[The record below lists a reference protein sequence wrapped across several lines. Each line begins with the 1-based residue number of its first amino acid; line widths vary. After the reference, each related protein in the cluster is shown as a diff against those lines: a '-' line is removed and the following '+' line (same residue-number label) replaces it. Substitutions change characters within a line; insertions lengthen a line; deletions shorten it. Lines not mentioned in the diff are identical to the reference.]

1 MPTITSYYYLITL
14 SFVYTIDQHLHL
26 STIHPSIMAE
36 QWEQIFKGFGEKTY
50 TISQLIQNANE
61 GDDLSEP
68 LQVCSRNTRER

>member
-1 MPTITSYYYLITL
+1 
-14 SFVYTIDQHLHL
+14 
-26 STIHPSIMAE
+26 MAE

-68 LQVCSRNTRER
+68 LQVCSRDTRER